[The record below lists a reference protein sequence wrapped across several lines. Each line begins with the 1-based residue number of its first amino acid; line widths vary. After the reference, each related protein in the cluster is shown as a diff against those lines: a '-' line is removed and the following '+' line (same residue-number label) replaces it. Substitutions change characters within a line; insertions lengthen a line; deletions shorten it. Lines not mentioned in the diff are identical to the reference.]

1 MIRFVA
7 EFDDPAVRLH
17 DLAGESK
24 ANAGA
29 GFLGRVA
36 DGICRSFRASLG
48 DRGDFRLFLDT
59 GKRRL
64 DGVTEEV
71 DEELL
76 DLVGVGE
83 EFHIGGR
90 EQPHLEA
97 NLKRDD
103 PLEQRLQ
110 GHALEDRRRQLRELA
125 IGLDE
130 SVQRFGAVLD
140 NGEAALQIALQDGD
154 GRRGRWGRRGC
165 SG

>member
-1 MIRFVA
+1 M
-7 EFDDPAVRLH
+7 
-17 DLAGESK
+17 
-24 ANAGA
+24 
-29 GFLGRVA
+29 
-36 DGICRSFRASLG
+36 
-48 DRGDFRLFLDT
+48 
-59 GKRRL
+59 
-64 DGVTEEV
+64 
-71 DEELL
+71 
-76 DLVGVGE
+76 VGVGE

-165 SG
+165 SVDVRLSAVRRFEQDTRTQRARDGFDGRERVADLVTDDADEAAPRKALLLAQSGADVG